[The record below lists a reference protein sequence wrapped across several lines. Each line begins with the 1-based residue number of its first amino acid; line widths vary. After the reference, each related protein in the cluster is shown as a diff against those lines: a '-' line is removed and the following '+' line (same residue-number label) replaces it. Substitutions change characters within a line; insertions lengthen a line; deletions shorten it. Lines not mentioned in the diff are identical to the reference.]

1 MKTAILALGIFL
13 GSISAY
19 AQKASLFKPLRYDE
33 DWSKI
38 KRDSSTGSYDK
49 IKFIPL
55 TKHQKLPYL
64 SLGGEVRYQYFYLK
78 NEDWGD
84 ATPDK
89 DGFLLTRFLGHA
101 DWHLNK
107 HLRAFV
113 QLQSSM
119 ANSRLQ
125 PSVVEENPLDL
136 HQAFVEAKWNT
147 SSQTTLTTRIGRQ
160 ELSYGSQRLVAVRE
174 APNNR
179 MAFDALKLIYQQKNF
194 KSDAF
199 YSHPV
204 ANKAGIFDDH
214 FSENAKFWGLYSVI
228 NHAPVL
234 NNIDVYYLGIW
245 KKTATLV
252 AGKGEEL
259 RHSVGTRIW
268 KTSGAWQYDFEG
280 VYQFGTFQDKT
291 IRAWT
296 VSSNT
301 TFQKDEWR
309 LKPKFGLK
317 TEAISGDED
326 PNDNRVETFNPLYP
340 KGAYFGLA
348 ALIGPSNL
356 FDIHPSIDLELTDR
370 LNWGMDYDIFWRLS
384 KHDGIYA
391 PNMSVI
397 YAGKN
402 TEEKFIGTQLATDFN
417 YQLNPFVYLRLEAT
431 WFASGPFIQ
440 AESAGKDIFMTALTT
455 QVKF

>member
-1 MKTAILALGIFL
+1 M
-13 GSISAY
+13 
-19 AQKASLFKPLRYDE
+19 
-33 DWSKI
+33 
-38 KRDSSTGSYDK
+38 
-49 IKFIPL
+49 
-55 TKHQKLPYL
+55 
-64 SLGGEVRYQYFYLK
+64 
-78 NEDWGD
+78 
-84 ATPDK
+84 
-89 DGFLLTRFLGHA
+89 
-101 DWHLNK
+101 
-107 HLRAFV
+107 
-113 QLQSSM
+113 
-119 ANSRLQ
+119 
-125 PSVVEENPLDL
+125 
-136 HQAFVEAKWNT
+136 
-147 SSQTTLTTRIGRQ
+147 
-160 ELSYGSQRLVAVRE
+160 
-174 APNNR
+174 
-179 MAFDALKLIYQQKNF
+179 
-194 KSDAF
+194 
-199 YSHPV
+199 
-204 ANKAGIFDDH
+204 
-214 FSENAKFWGLYSVI
+214 
-228 NHAPVL
+228 

-301 TFQKDEWR
+301 SFQKDEWR

-317 TEAISGDED
+317 TEAISGDEN

-402 TEEKFIGTQLATDFN
+402 TEEKFIGTQLAMDFN